1 MPRRGLVIRREITPD
16 PKYHDRLVAK
26 FINKVM
32 LRGKKSVAESI
43 VYGAF
48 DIIKERTKNDPLEL
62 FKNALENVKPVLE
75 TKTRRVGG
83 SNYQVPVEV
92 RPERRIS
99 LGMKWLI
106 TFARKR
112 AEKSMKEK
120 LAAELI
126 DAANNRGASVK
137 KKEEV
142 HKMAEANKAFAHY
155 RW

>member
-1 MPRRGLVIRREITPD
+1 MPRRGFVVKREIISD
-16 PKYHDRLVAK
+16 PKYEDRLVAR

-32 LRGKKSVAESI
+32 LRGKKGTAESI

-48 DIIKERTKNDPLEL
+48 DLIKERAKTDPLEL
-62 FKNALENVKPVLE
+62 FKNALENVKPILE

-83 SNYQVPVEV
+83 SNYQVPIEV
-92 RPERRIS
+92 KSDRRVS

-112 AEKSMKEK
+112 AEKSMREK
-120 LAAELI
+120 LAAELME
-126 DAANNRGASVK
+126 AASNRGATVK
-137 KKEEV
+137 KREEV

>member
-1 MPRRGLVIRREITPD
+1 MPRRGFIVKREIIPD

-32 LRGKKSVAESI
+32 LCGKKSVAESI

-48 DIIKERTKNDPLEL
+48 EIIKERAKTEPLEL
-62 FKNALENVKPVLE
+62 FKNALENVKPVIE

-92 RPERRIS
+92 RSDRRVS

-106 TFARKR
+106 TYSRNR

-126 DAANNRGASVK
+126 EAANNRGASVK
-137 KKEEV
+137 KREEV

>member
-1 MPRRGLVIRREITPD
+1 MPRRGFIVKREIIPD

-32 LRGKKSVAESI
+32 MRGKKSVAESI

-48 DIIKERTKNDPLEL
+48 DVIKERAKTEPLDL

-83 SNYQVPVEV
+83 SNYQIPVEV
-92 RPERRIS
+92 KSDRRVS
-99 LGMKWLI
+99 LGMRWLI
-106 TFARKR
+106 NFARKR

-126 DAANNRGASVK
+126 DAANNRGSSVK
-137 KKEEV
+137 KREEV

>member
-1 MPRRGLVIRREITPD
+1 MPRRGFIVKREIIPD
-16 PKYHDRLVAK
+16 PKFHDRLVAK

-48 DIIKERTKNDPLEL
+48 DVIKERAKAEPLDL

-83 SNYQVPVEV
+83 SNYQIPVEV
-92 RPERRIS
+92 RSDRRVS
-99 LGMKWLI
+99 LGMRWLI
-106 TFARKR
+106 NFARKR